1 MSKRNKTLGKMN
13 CFAAMSKDSGIVT
26 FFKKE
31 PKQTEDGTFYGDEI
45 IEYPASDFPELS
57 YENSPK
63 QACYNNGTFTIKMK

>member
-1 MSKRNKTLGKMN
+1 MN

-31 PKQTEDGTFYGDEI
+31 PKQTEDGIFYGDEI
-45 IEYPASDFPELS
+45 IEYPASNFPELS

-63 QACYNNGTFTIKMK
+63 QACYNNGMFIIKMK